1 MRARALVIERR
12 NTAWFICGGTDVRPA
27 DVYGYDA
34 AHNSYYNPGTLTPP
48 VYEVIAYSSLKFH
61 KERYVDSYLSPCYTH
76 FMNLMERFFQ
86 HLRDL
91 ARWFQPGLGV
101 KRWFLLILLGITMLG
116 VGLAILVL
124 EIYRAQST
132 NNLLLTILTYASL
145 RFLPPV
151 LRVLI
156 FAGLG
161 LALVSYGM
169 LRLNASLL
177 RPFIRPGRAVVDEL
191 TSYQLRKRGPR
202 IVAIGGGHGLA
213 TLLRGLKV
221 YTSKLT
227 AIVTVADDG
236 GSSGRLRESFGIL
249 PPGDIRNC
257 LAALSNDEQMLTQL
271 FRYRFSG
278 AGELDG
284 HSFGNLFITALADIT
299 GSFESA
305 IAESGKVL
313 SVSGRVLPATLHDV
327 RLIADMV
334 LPHSLNQVRV
344 QGESRIPKMA
354 GRVRRVWLEP
364 NDAPAFPP
372 TLKAVLNADLI
383 VIGPGSLYTS
393 LLPNLLVPDLLG
405 AIRASRALKVYVCN
419 IATQSGETDVYT
431 CHDHV
436 RALEEHVGN
445 DLFHVILC
453 NDNYEGQL
461 DEGSQFVR
469 ADDETLADPRTY
481 TTNLSD
487 EEFPWRH
494 DSNKLAATLIQLLE
508 EYTGPLE

>member
-1 MRARALVIERR
+1 M
-12 NTAWFICGGTDVRPA
+12 
-27 DVYGYDA
+27 
-34 AHNSYYNPGTLTPP
+34 STPN
-48 VYEVIAYSSLKFH
+48 F
-61 KERYVDSYLSPCYTH
+61 R
-76 FMNLMERFFQ
+76 ERFVQ
-86 HLRDL
+86 NLRDIT
-91 ARWFQPGLGV
+91 RWFQPGLGV
-101 KRWFLLILLGITMLG
+101 KRWFVLVLLGITMLG
-116 VGLAILVL
+116 VGLAIFVL
-124 EIYRAQST
+124 EIYRTQST
-132 NNLLLTILTYASL
+132 NNLFLTTLAYASL
-145 RFLPPV
+145 RFLPRA

-161 LALVSYGM
+161 VGLVTYGI
-169 LRLNASLL
+169 LRLNRSLL

-191 TSYQLRKRGPR
+191 TSYQLLKRGPR
-202 IVAIGGGHGLA
+202 TVAIGGGHGLS
-213 TLLRGLKV
+213 TLLRGLKA

-236 GSSGRLRESFGIL
+236 GSSGRIRESFGIL

-271 FRYRFSG
+271 FKYRFSG

-313 SVSGRVLPATLHDV
+313 SVSGRVLPSTLHDV
-327 RLIADMV
+327 RLVADMV

-344 QGESRIPKMA
+344 QGESSIPKMA
-354 GRVRRVWLEP
+354 GRVRRIWLEP

-393 LLPNLLVPDLLG
+393 ILPNLLVPDLLG
-405 AIRASRALKVYVCN
+405 AIHASRALKVYVCN

-436 RALEEHVGN
+436 RALEEHVGES
-445 DLFHVILC
+445 LFDVLLC
-453 NDNYEGQL
+453 NDHYDGQL

-469 ADDETLADPRTY
+469 ADEKTLADPRTY
-481 TTNLSD
+481 TANIAD
-487 EEFPWRH
+487 ENYPWRH